1 MVSAA
6 CRAGYRAVAR
16 GVVMIESYKQHSPS
30 SLNLFAASTAMWVL
44 EKVLGEKQPVGVPAH
59 RGAAVEDGVTF
70 GLLNPKRR

>member
-1 MVSAA
+1 
-6 CRAGYRAVAR
+6 
-16 GVVMIESYKQHSPS
+16 MIESYKQHSPS